1 LGIPSSF
8 HSWSRQLPRITEE
21 RNGTLKRKGPAL
33 IVLLLC
39 LVGSLLA
46 ADDKPTSLSDARA
59 AIDANL
65 KTPEGK
71 AYDRQLGQEFQE
83 KYLGTMR
90 QCKQA
95 AGNDLDSFWMLLKLD
110 KDGAVREVLLY
121 PETAIGT
128 CARKTLLK
136 DRFSPPPRA
145 DYWVGIYMKIT
156 KR

>member
-1 LGIPSSF
+1 MSM
-8 HSWSRQLPRITEE
+8 
-21 RNGTLKRKGPAL
+21 RKSLVFAA
-33 IVLLLC
+33 LLLC
-39 LVGSLLA
+39 LLGSWLS

-71 AYDRQLGQEFQE
+71 AYDQKLGQEFQE
-83 KYLGTMR
+83 KYLGTMK
-90 QCKQA
+90 QCKQS

-121 PETAIGT
+121 PTTGMGA

-136 DRFSPPPRA
+136 DRFSAPPRP